1 MKDKEG
7 EEYQKKRGDHLVGS
21 ERKSLCYLTCIA
33 STCKHFRSH
42 NGKKN
47 QQVIDKFEIQTV
59 FLVSLWS
66 PLFPG
71 QEICPP

>member
-7 EEYQKKRGDHLVGS
+7 EEYQKQRGDHLVGS

-47 QQVIDKFEIQTV
+47 QL
-59 FLVSLWS
+59 LVV
-66 PLFPG
+66 
-71 QEICPP
+71 